1 MDEVETFCK
10 ADFRLEGD
18 ETDTIYTAAVVSY
31 LGELWVVANYFLS
44 PSTGERMPAQLV
56 PLARMAA
63 IQHPERPD
71 FVITAPLPKTLL
83 THQISPELIRAYG
96 VIDVPRLAHIPG
108 SSPIQ

>member
-1 MDEVETFCK
+1 MNEIEEFCK

-18 ETDTIYTAAVVSY
+18 ETNTIYTAAVVSY

-56 PLARMAA
+56 PLVRMGA
-63 IQHPERPD
+63 IQHPDRPD

-83 THQISPELIRAYG
+83 TSQISPELIHEFG
-96 VIDVPRLAHIPG
+96 VVDVPGMARIRGPE
-108 SSPIQ
+108 SIQ